1 MLTEDT
7 RLWVRRKGW
16 FLTHSNSNKQNIIL
30 FWCQFSKIQ
39 FSQDGVPTA
48 SRRFHLHWVLLQEKN
63 SELKNSKSFNLACKQ
78 NCPIFSH
85 TKILSLLYWTV
96 KNLLFAVAE
105 EMISVFQGCLLC
117 PRPSNAV
124 WNKRTITASVLI
136 TGRNV
141 REIWRTVLQHSDP
154 EVSQELLHYNA
165 TTGKNYP

>member
-96 KNLLFAVAE
+96 KKPA
-105 EMISVFQGCLLC
+105 LC
-117 PRPSNAV
+117 CSR
-124 WNKRTITASVLI
+124 
-136 TGRNV
+136 RNDLGLS
-141 REIWRTVLQHSDP
+141 RLSAMPTSFKCSMKQKDNYCICSHNRQKCERNMENSL
-154 EVSQELLHYNA
+154 
-165 TTGKNYP
+165 TT

>member
-7 RLWVRRKGW
+7 RLWVRHKGW

-48 SRRFHLHWVLLQEKN
+48 SGCFHVHWVLLQEKN

-85 TKILSLLYWTV
+85 TEILSLLYWTV
-96 KNLLFAVAE
+96 NKPD
-105 EMISVFQGCLLC
+105 LC
-117 PRPSNAV
+117 CSRRNDLGLPRLSAMPMSFKCSMKWKDNYCICSQ
-124 WNKRTITASVLI
+124 NRQKCE
-136 TGRNV
+136 RNM
-141 REIWRTVLQHSDP
+141 ENSL
-154 EVSQELLHYNA
+154 
-165 TTGKNYP
+165 TT